1 MKRRLNRFI
10 PVAIVAAVTV
20 AGLMILNASAERVR
34 SCGNDVSFCFQPLV
48 NQPLDS
54 LRKVEVPDIAVPAWL
69 NDGGEQ

>member
-1 MKRRLNRFI
+1 MKQRVNRFI
-10 PVAIVAAVTV
+10 PVVIVAAVTV
-20 AGLMILNASAERVR
+20 AGLVILNTSAERVR
-34 SCGNDVSFCFQPLV
+34 TCESDQSFCFQPLV